1 MSLAGG
7 KKKKESN
14 TIYIYIYI
22 CGCKKASMQ
31 NAQKQRENES
41 CEILGVSQLG
51 MLLGSSTSTSI
62 AVSDAAAD
70 LQRI

>member
-1 MSLAGG
+1 
-7 KKKKESN
+7 
-14 TIYIYIYI
+14 
-22 CGCKKASMQ
+22 MQ

-41 CEILGVSQLG
+41 PEDPWSIHPSIPVGDAGWLRLGT
-51 MLLGSSTSTSI
+51 STSTST

>member
-1 MSLAGG
+1 MKYN
-7 KKKKESN
+7 KKKNLK
-14 TIYIYIYI
+14 T
-22 CGCKKASMQ
+22 SMQ

-41 CEILGVSQLG
+41 PEDPWSIQPSIPVGDAGWLRLGT
-51 MLLGSSTSTSI
+51 STSTST